1 MSVSIASP
9 VQSTVLWNA
18 RSALQQRYQTL
29 LQGDPGDSHEW
40 LLAQLQRAE
49 TLPDDLP
56 ANPADLGRWSK
67 QRAADVA
74 RRYADYLSTRKAGG
88 PRRYFS
94 NRAHALY
101 FLQQVAP
108 TKTVDGAWLQGT
120 LRHWPDPRFHG
131 LIRTYLEEL
140 GDGDPASN
148 HVLIYRRLLSEQGC
162 HQDMP
167 LSEEHYLQ
175 GTVQLAL
182 GLNTEAFLPE
192 VIGYNLG
199 YEQLPLHLLIT
210 AYELDELG
218 IDPHYFRLHV
228 TIDNASSGH
237 ACKALQALRLLW
249 PQQGGTPF
257 YQRVARGYRLN
268 DLGPGAQ
275 AIIDS
280 FDLEAELLATLERKR
295 EFGQHMHSDYCR
307 IEGRT
312 VNQWLA
318 QTNLLS
324 GFFAVLQR
332 KGWIRRDR
340 DPTQSR
346 FWHLI
351 DGPGAAMFGVFDP
364 YEKQLLHDWIA
375 GTWQPLA
382 KPPRMPALNVEPVVD
397 DEQQQ
402 ALEVTLQDLPPQA
415 RIEQLIKDMGGNRHA
430 LPCGLWATRRFAQMT
445 GLHR

>member
-1 MSVSIASP
+1 MSVSIAST
-9 VQSTVLWNA
+9 VQTAGPWEA
-18 RSALQQRYQTL
+18 RSALQQRYQNL
-29 LQGDPGDSHEW
+29 LQGAVGDSHEW

-49 TLPDDLP
+49 ALPDELP
-56 ANPADLGRWSK
+56 ANPADLGQWGT
-67 QRAADVA
+67 QRAAAVA
-74 RRYADYLSTRKAGG
+74 RHYADYLAIRKAGA

-108 TKTVDGAWLQGT
+108 TKAVDGAWLYGT

-140 GDGDPASN
+140 GEGDPASN
-148 HVLIYRRLLSEQGC
+148 HVLIYRRLLSELGC
-162 HQDMP
+162 HQDLP
-167 LSEEHYLQ
+167 LSAEHYLQ
-175 GTVQLAL
+175 GTLQLAL

-192 VIGYNLG
+192 LIGYNLG
-199 YEQLPLHLLIT
+199 YEQLPLHLLIS

-237 ACKALQALRLLW
+237 ACKALQALRQLW

-280 FDLEAELLATLERKR
+280 FDLEAELLASLERKR
-295 EFGQHMHSDYCR
+295 GFGQHMHSDYCR

-318 QTNLLS
+318 HTNLLS
-324 GFFAVLQR
+324 GFLAVLQR

-340 DPTQSR
+340 DPGQSR
-346 FWHLI
+346 FWRLV

-382 KPPRMPALNVEPVVD
+382 KPTRMPTLKVDPLID
-397 DEQQQ
+397 DEQEQ
-402 ALEVTLQDLPPQA
+402 ALEATLQALPPQT
-415 RIEQLIKDMGGNRHA
+415 RIEQLIKDMSGNRHA
-430 LPCGLWATRRFAQMT
+430 LPRGLWATRRFAQMT